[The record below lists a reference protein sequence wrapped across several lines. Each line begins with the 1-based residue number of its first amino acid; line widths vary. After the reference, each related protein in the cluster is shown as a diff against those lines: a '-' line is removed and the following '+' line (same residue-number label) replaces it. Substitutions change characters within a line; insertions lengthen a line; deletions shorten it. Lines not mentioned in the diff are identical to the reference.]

1 MLLETLDIKKNDIII
16 YSQNTFNLD
25 KNFKIIF
32 KDDTEKLSRKI
43 NYGDVCRFVNEY
55 TPKNL
60 IVYRLL
66 TNIKDF
72 QIDLSKYGFF
82 LNIND
87 QTELIYFD
95 PVFAVKELEEYSK
108 VINLHNLRFRIQQ
121 VGLTTLNRK
130 RNLPNFAE
138 IYAVDL
144 EAMEAKFQ
152 NDKVFADAIIT
163 FSIHKKGIS
172 KKEVNTGY
180 GPAAKKQD
188 AKSVTSFAEK
198 VKQPLAAPKAITDEQ
213 KENIKDIKHEIS
225 EDKDFDYTQIMK
237 MNFKDKAAS
246 EKVGAEKEFSGKGNS
261 GINIKDPVSPFSEF
275 LRKKAA
281 DEKGKEKKVSEE
293 KIDFIDIFKSST
305 PLKEYISSKEDK
317 KIVLRLNKK

>member
-16 YSQNTFNLD
+16 YSQNIFNIE

-32 KDDTEKLSRKI
+32 KDDPDKLSRKI

-66 TNIKDF
+66 TNINDF
-72 QIDLSKYGFF
+72 RIDLSKYGFF
-82 LNIND
+82 LNINNE
-87 QTELIYFD
+87 TELIYFD

-108 VINLHNLRFRIQQ
+108 VVSLNNLRFRIQQ

-152 NDKVFADAIIT
+152 NDKVFADAIFA
-163 FSIHKKGIS
+163 FSFSTKGIAKRTNKLVA
-172 KKEVNTGY
+172 KKEPVKEKDS
-180 GPAAKKQD
+180 PEKK
-188 AKSVTSFAEK
+188 SFAQK
-198 VKQPLAAPKAITDEQ
+198 IIKPAGKPNTEQ
-213 KENIKDIKHEIS
+213 IENIKMIKHEIS
-225 EDKDFDYTQIMK
+225 EDKDFDISQIMR
-237 MNFKDKAAS
+237 MNFRGKTGVDEPVEAGQSVKAEGDKK
-246 EKVGAEKEFSGKGNS
+246 EGTQETLFAEF
-261 GINIKDPVSPFSEF
+261 V
-275 LRKKAA
+275 KKKLENENQKPEGTTA
-281 DEKGKEKKVSEE
+281 D
-293 KIDFIDIFKSST
+293 KIDFVDIFKSGT
-305 PLKEYISSKEDK
+305 PLKEYISQKENK
-317 KIVLRLNKK
+317 KIVLKLKKK